1 MGASSRAARIR
12 PYRRRAFFSQKARRA
27 PAEWQSQLADST
39 RPSCKSTAPS
49 PLAKAERSSGISA
62 ITPPKSID
70 PESSNQSI
78 PLFTFHATFPA
89 GRYRRPDTSTAHPT
103 LANCDTDASS
113 RERGISTW
121 CVGAESSQWHLR
133 VGAKRR
139 KSKTWQCLGFSLC
152 YFISANKSTPCCISS
167 TCGSSAVIC
176 MPP

>member
-1 MGASSRAARIR
+1 MAKSAGKIPR
-12 PYRRRAFFSQKARRA
+12 
-27 PAEWQSQLADST
+27 E
-39 RPSCKSTAPS
+39 PSCKSTAPS

-121 CVGAESSQWHLR
+121 CVGAESSSVALACPVR
-133 VGAKRR
+133 TGENPKRGNA
-139 KSKTWQCLGFSLC
+139 L
-152 YFISANKSTPCCISS
+152 SASRSAILFRRTSRRLAASAAPPA
-167 TCGSSAVIC
+167 GSSAAIC